1 MDEAKNLYKK
11 LSEPLS
17 SSSSSLSLSS
27 TLVAFPPLV
36 VRSPPDLCQS
46 LFINRLAFFAGTL
59 ASAVALLLAFSSS
72 SFPTVCRG
80 RYIPR
85 RERERERRQETTAK
99 LALYHEVDDDA
110 LSFCAAGRGPVCRS
124 SRCNVSAGRVWRWL
138 FIDSRGNNP
147 EATQGRQ
154 KKRY

>member
-1 MDEAKNLYKK
+1 MDEAKNSYKK

-27 TLVAFPPLV
+27 TLVASPPLV

-85 RERERERRQETTAK
+85 REREREETG
-99 LALYHEVDDDA
+99 DDSKA
-110 LSFCAAGRGPVCRS
+110 RV
-124 SRCNVSAGRVWRWL
+124 VS
-138 FIDSRGNNP
+138 
-147 EATQGRQ
+147 
-154 KKRY
+154 